1 MQGTKNN
8 YPEGPTH
15 VVPLLMALLP
25 GIDPNDIRKC
35 FMTFNFLMYFVNMV
49 PLINSSEAS
58 KYYDDLTEEEH
69 IICEATAGF
78 EDFVVQLF
86 DRLCAWIESNSQ
98 EFTRL
103 EQTEQDN
110 KTVTETMAESAVV
123 SVITSILTQSSPEI
137 FQVTLI
143 NK

>member
-1 MQGTKNN
+1 
-8 YPEGPTH
+8 
-15 VVPLLMALLP
+15 
-25 GIDPNDIRKC
+25 
-35 FMTFNFLMYFVNMV
+35 MV

-110 KTVTETMAESAVV
+110 KTVTETLAESAVV

-137 FQVTLI
+137 FQVLKTFRC
-143 NK
+143 